1 MKKALLLALA
11 LSLCGCAKHI
21 PTNPPPPPPLVDFPV
36 TVNWGYNFMN
46 FFTCSATITKGCVSG
61 FTWGYLQDTTQVPLN
76 TVTTTACTGATM
88 QKTCSDL
95 KNSQLPI
102 GAVTFYVRAN
112 IIDNAG
118 VIGQSA
124 PGLTV
129 PSAVPADA
137 PTNVT
142 ESHK

>member
-1 MKKALLLALA
+1 MKKVLLFALALA
-11 LSLCGCAKHI
+11 LTGCAKKPVI
-21 PTNPPPPPPLVDFPV
+21 VTPPGPPVDFPV
-36 TVNWGYNFMN
+36 TIHFNYDFTN
-46 FFTCSATITKGCVSG
+46 FFVCSATVAKGCVSG
-61 FTWGYLQDTTQVPLN
+61 FSWGYMQGATQVPLD
-76 TVTTTACTGATM
+76 TVTTAACSGA
-88 QKTCSDL
+88 QPQTCSDL

-102 GAVTFYVRAN
+102 GSVIFYVRAN
-112 IIDNAG
+112 IIDNVG

-142 ESHK
+142 ESHQ

>member
-1 MKKALLLALA
+1 MKKSLLLALA
-11 LSLCGCAKHI
+11 LALTGCAKHI
-21 PTNPPPPPPLVDFPV
+21 PTNPPPPPPIDFPV
-36 TVNWGYNFMN
+36 TLKWSYDFTN
-46 FFTCSATITKGCVSG
+46 FFVCSATVTKGCVSG
-61 FTWGYLQDTTQVPLN
+61 FSWGYMQGQTQVPLD
-76 TVTTTACTGATM
+76 TVTTAACSGA
-88 QKTCSDL
+88 QPQTCSDL

-142 ESHK
+142 ESHQ